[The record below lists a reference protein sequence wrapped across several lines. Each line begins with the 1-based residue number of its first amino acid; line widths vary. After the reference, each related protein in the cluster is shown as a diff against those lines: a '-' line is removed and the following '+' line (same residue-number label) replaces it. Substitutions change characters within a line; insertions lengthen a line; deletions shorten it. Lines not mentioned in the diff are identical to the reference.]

1 MVLTGEDNIRQ
12 VVAFP
17 KNGSGV
23 DLMMSSPSMVD
34 AEQVAE
40 LNLSVIPPKK

>member
-1 MVLTGEDNIRQ
+1 MVLTGEDNIRE

-23 DLMMSSPSMVD
+23 DLMMNSPSTVD
-34 AEQVAE
+34 DHQ
-40 LNLSVIPPKK
+40 LKDLSLKSIE